1 MSALE
6 RQEKVSGYECLAAVL
21 ADAYDQAAIGK
32 GAQRHA
38 DGTAF
43 DEQPM
48 QQLIDLYGPGFALG
62 QAAKKAQESQ
72 RMKPDAARRELLGAI
87 VYLAGA
93 IVSLDKKHGQLELS
107 PELIEACNDNDLPKR
122 EPRPTSELVGTAN
135 YEYAP
140 VRHCMTCAH
149 SRGSMCVNPKGSCS
163 HLFGT
168 FDLREPRAHG

>member
-6 RQEKVSGYECLAAVL
+6 IQEEVSGYECLAAVL

-32 GAQRHA
+32 GAERHA
-38 DGTAF
+38 DGRAF

-93 IVSLDKKHGQLELS
+93 IVSLDRKNAALELS
-107 PELIEACNDNDLPKR
+107 PEILAASNDNEIKKGCNTCRHFDVVMCTKPASR
-122 EPRPTSELVGTAN
+122 CFDARTYPDWEPR
-135 YEYAP
+135 
-140 VRHCMTCAH
+140 
-149 SRGSMCVNPKGSCS
+149 S
-163 HLFGT
+163 HG
-168 FDLREPRAHG
+168 